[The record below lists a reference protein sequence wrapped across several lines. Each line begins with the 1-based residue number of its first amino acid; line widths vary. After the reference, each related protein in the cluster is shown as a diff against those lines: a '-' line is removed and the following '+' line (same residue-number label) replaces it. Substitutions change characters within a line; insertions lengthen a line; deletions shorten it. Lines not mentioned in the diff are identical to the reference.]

1 MANLDA
7 KLRVT
12 ELDFDTIKTN
22 LRAFLKS
29 QSEFSDYNFEGS
41 GLSVLLDVLAY
52 NTHYMGY
59 YMNMMANEMFMD
71 TALTRPSVVSHAKLL
86 GYAPR
91 SRVASQATINLSFQE
106 VSGGSNSALTLPRF
120 TRFVSESKDGVSYI
134 FVNTDQ
140 KVTSKEDGYFIFNNV
155 QLKEGQPVGYTFTYD
170 AQVNTKQVF
179 ELPDAGIDT
188 TTILVQV
195 QTSAQSSNLE
205 TYILAEDATTV
216 SSTSAVYYL
225 EENRNGKYQ
234 IYFGDNIIGKSLT
247 DGNIVI
253 VSYVVTSGDAANG
266 IRTFKLQNTVLAG
279 VTPTIDL
286 VSESSSGKLEES
298 IEEIKFNAPK
308 SFIAQN
314 RAVTKND
321 YINMINKKYPYF
333 DSVIVWGGDEE
344 EPPVYGKIYF
354 SAKPRG
360 NYEISESEVEY
371 VKNSVIQPMSM
382 LTVTPEYVAADYNY
396 VNCVADV
403 IYDPR
408 KTTKTAGEI
417 KTLVYN
423 AILDFAETNLNAFNG
438 SFKLSRLIRA
448 IDDADPSIEN
458 NSVKLVLEKRF
469 RPALGV
475 AASYTLNYNIPIK
488 KGTSLEKVFS
498 SPSFTHYDELG
509 TLRTCFIEEVPQSF
523 SGIDEI
529 QILEAGSGYTELP
542 EVVIEGDG
550 TGATA
555 RAIIVNGKLKS
566 INVISAGSNYTSAI
580 ARIVGGNGSG
590 ATAKVVLEGKRGS
603 LRLYYYD
610 NNNIKKT
617 INDQI
622 GEIYY
627 NDGIITLTNF
637 QPITVN
643 DAYGTMTFKA
653 SPETTVFSTKRNSI
667 LTLDNTD
674 PSSIDVRVSSLVI

>member
-7 KLRVT
+7 KLKVT

-59 YMNMMANEMFMD
+59 YMNMIANEMFID
-71 TALTRPSVVSHAKLL
+71 TALTRQSVVSHAKLL
-86 GYAPR
+86 GYTPR
-91 SRVASQATINLSFQE
+91 SRVASQATINVSFQE

-120 TRFVSESKDGVSYI
+120 TRFVSESKDGSSYI

-140 KVTSKEDGYFIFNNV
+140 KVVSKEDGYFNFYNV
-155 QLKEGQPVGYTFTYD
+155 QLKEGQPLGYTFTYD
-170 AQVNTKQVF
+170 SQTNTKQIF
-179 ELPDAGIDT
+179 ELPDVGIDT

-195 QTSAQSSNLE
+195 QRSAATSNLE
-205 TYILAEDATTV
+205 TFTLAEDATTV
-216 SSTSAVYYL
+216 SSTSPVYYL

-234 IYFGDNIIGKSLT
+234 IYFGDDIIGKSLT

-253 VSYVVTSGDAANG
+253 VSYIVTSGDLANG

-279 VTPTIDL
+279 VVPTIEL
-286 VSESSSGKLEES
+286 VSESSSGRTEET

-308 SFIAQN
+308 AFIAQN

-321 YINMINKKYPYF
+321 YVNMINKKYPYF
-333 DSVIVWGGDEE
+333 DSVVVWGGEE
-344 EPPVYGKIYF
+344 QEPPVYGKIYF

-371 VKNSVIQPMSM
+371 VKQSVIQPMSM
-382 LTVTPEYVAADYNY
+382 LTVTPEYIAADYNY
-396 VNCVADV
+396 MNFVVDV

-423 AILDFAETNLNAFNG
+423 AILDFSEANLNAFNS
-438 SFKLSRLIRA
+438 SFKVSRLIRA
-448 IDDADPSIEN
+448 VDDADSSIEN
-458 NSVKLVLEKRF
+458 NSLKIVLEKRF

-475 AASYTLNYNIPIK
+475 PSSYRLNYGIPIK
-488 KGTSLEKVFS
+488 KGTNLDKVFS
-498 SPSFTHYDELG
+498 SPSFTHYDGVG

-523 SGIDEI
+523 TGIDEI
-529 QILEAGSGYTELP
+529 QVVDVGAGYTDLP
-542 EVVIEGDG
+542 DVIIEGDG

-555 RAIIVNGKLKS
+555 SAIIVNGSVKS
-566 INVISAGSNYTSAI
+566 IKVTNAGTNYSSAI
-580 ARIVGGNGSG
+580 ARIVGGGGSG
-590 ATAKVVLEGKRGS
+590 ATVRVILQGKKGT

-610 NNNIKKT
+610 DNNIKRT
-617 INDQI
+617 IKDYV
-622 GEIYY
+622 GDIYY
-627 NDGIITLTNF
+627 NEGYIQLVDF
-637 QPITVN
+637 EPVTVN

-653 SPETTVFSTKRNSI
+653 SPETNVFSTKRNSI
-667 LTLDNTD
+667 LTLDSTD
-674 PSSIDVRVSSLVI
+674 PASIDVRVSALVI